1 MAGGIEEFQGDDS
14 GLGRALRALPRH
26 VAPAHFR
33 STLAA
38 ALAPPPAP
46 RFSLSAWL
54 TPAASALAMAM
65 IMLLWIAPSLPPV
78 ATPDPL
84 RPLTR
89 AVINEHS
96 RTMLWGESR
105 PDVVPTVLPR
115 AMDQS
120 GVSLNWVFTGDDHI
134 RLVNAQPIYLEGRRG
149 MELAYEDADGHTVTY
164 LVLPL
169 PALVLPER
177 GRVQIDRWRPLLRK
191 DGGFTMIMWKQQGLL
206 CVLVSDLVSDDDVGK
221 LKDYFVKVRSS
232 TEPYATY

>member
-1 MAGGIEEFQGDDS
+1 MAGGIEDYPGDDAE
-14 GLGRALRALPRH
+14 LGRALRALPRH
-26 VAPAHFR
+26 AAAAHFR

-38 ALAPPPAP
+38 ALAPPAP
-46 RFSLSAWL
+46 RRGSLSTWL

-164 LVLPL
+164 LILPL

-191 DGGFTMIMWKQQGLL
+191 DGGFSMIMWKQQGLL